1 MKRTISVMV
10 GKGSV
15 RHNSRAFHAANTD
28 PARSHL
34 NVTYC
39 NEDIRQVYHEL
50 FDEAIARYNEKQTR
64 KDRCIADYYEKIRSG
79 RQEKPFHRP
88 VPGLT

>member
-28 PARSHL
+28 PSRSHL

-50 FDEAIARYNEKQTR
+50 FDEAERLNAMAARHL
-64 KDRCIADYYEKIRSG
+64 ADVIEAARRG
-79 RQEKPFHRP
+79 
-88 VPGLT
+88 

>member
-28 PARSHL
+28 PARSRL
-34 NVTYC
+34 NVIYI
-39 NEDIRQVYHEL
+39 NEDIRKVYHEL
-50 FDEAIARYNEKQTR
+50 FDEAVARY
-64 KDRCIADYYEKIRSG
+64 
-79 RQEKPFHRP
+79 
-88 VPGLT
+88 